1 MPVETFEMTQS
12 LLNLSL
18 AKPRQDVAE
27 ILKTY
32 ELFICG
38 DVHYISIS
46 SFENLLKVATP

>member
-1 MPVETFEMTQS
+1 MRQS

-38 DVHYISIS
+38 DVNYTSIS
-46 SFENLLKVATP
+46 SFENVLKIATT

>member
-1 MPVETFEMTQS
+1 MRQRLS
-12 LLNLSL
+12 NLSL

-38 DVHYISIS
+38 DVQISSIS
-46 SFENLLKVATP
+46 SFENVLKIATP